1 MFWKKNK
8 TPKPKAVEITDQ
20 NFEEMVSN
28 TDQPILLDFWAAW
41 CGPCKAVGPIIDEL
55 SGEFE
60 GRAIVGKINVDQNPN
75 LSSYFQVKSIPTLM
89 FIKNRQLID
98 RYAGLVPK
106 PNLVEMLENLIELE
120 VPDPP
125 APEDVA
131 KDEEE

>member
-8 TPKPKAVEITDQ
+8 TPKPKAIEITDQ
-20 NFEEMVSN
+20 NFEELVSN

-41 CGPCKAVGPIIDEL
+41 CGPCKAVGPIIDEI

-60 GRAIVGKINVDQNPN
+60 GRAVVGKINVDQNPG

-89 FIKNRQLID
+89 FIKNRQMID
-98 RYAGLVPK
+98 RYAGLIPK
-106 PNLVEMLENLIELE
+106 PNLTEMLENLIELE

-125 APEDVA
+125 APENTA
-131 KDEEE
+131 TEEEE